1 MTRVRLM
8 ARAVTA
14 KLARIARRL
23 NARASAPPKATW
35 SAYVPT
41 PPTSPTP
48 KMRCP
53 CDCEH
58 NRKMGCSRRS
68 TNNFS

>member
-23 NARASAPPKATW
+23 NARASAPPKATIVYGLLVDKG
-35 SAYVPT
+35 AP
-41 PPTSPTP
+41 
-48 KMRCP
+48 R
-53 CDCEH
+53 
-58 NRKMGCSRRS
+58 
-68 TNNFS
+68 